1 VATPRGIPDV
11 PHTAHVVDTAKCT
24 EGCGVGFKKVPPV
37 LSEVSIRKTIEVNEG
52 FNEVDLSFLCEVA
65 DGVDIGWK
73 AKVLPGKRLLLH
85 VSSGALPEGSKEC
98 FVRILEYAEEVL
110 ECREILVEFEK
121 ERKDRPLLIRTF
133 MYFGFALLTPDKA
146 SKLVGPARIVMV
158 YTL

>member
-1 VATPRGIPDV
+1 
-11 PHTAHVVDTAKCT
+11 
-24 EGCGVGFKKVPPV
+24 VGFKKVPPV
-37 LSEVSIRKTIEVNEG
+37 LSEVSNYKTTEVNEG
-52 FNEVDLSFLCEVA
+52 FKELDLSFLCQVA

-73 AKVLPGKRLLLH
+73 AKILPDKRLLLH

-110 ECREILVEFEK
+110 ESREILIEFEK

-146 SKLVGPARIVMV
+146 SKLVGPSRIVMV
-158 YTL
+158 YTI

>member
-1 VATPRGIPDV
+1 
-11 PHTAHVVDTAKCT
+11 
-24 EGCGVGFKKVPPV
+24 VGFKKVPPV
-37 LSEVSIRKTIEVNEG
+37 LSEVSNHQTIEANEG
-52 FNEVDLSFLCEVA
+52 FKELDLSFLFQVA

-73 AKVLPGKRLLLH
+73 AKILPDKRLLLH

-110 ECREILVEFEK
+110 ESREILIEFDK

-158 YTL
+158 YTI

>member
-1 VATPRGIPDV
+1 M
-11 PHTAHVVDTAKCT
+11 
-24 EGCGVGFKKVPPV
+24 GFKKVPPV
-37 LSEVSIRKTIEVNEG
+37 LSEVSNCKSLEINEG
-52 FNEVDLSFLCEVA
+52 SNDLDLSFLCEVA

-73 AKVLPGKRLLLH
+73 AKILPGKRLLLN

-133 MYFGFALLTPDKA
+133 MYFGFALLPPDKS
-146 SKLVGPARIVMV
+146 SKLVGPARMVMV